1 MDAVKPLKGFL
12 VKFHKPLGIVTLV
25 IALVHAN
32 LAFTNISPSL
42 TGTLTFLTMLI
53 VVVFGILMHF
63 KKIELK
69 NVKTHRF
76 MSILIV
82 VLITLHV
89 FYHMFSCK
97 LKCICYTYLDEI
109 LKKEVWSHFL
119 LSF

>member
-1 MDAVKPLKGFL
+1 MYQVVRYLGWLVVVLYLLSVDRYFLRIGPFKKMDAVKPLKGFL

-63 KKIELK
+63 KK
-69 NVKTHRF
+69 
-76 MSILIV
+76 
-82 VLITLHV
+82 
-89 FYHMFSCK
+89 
-97 LKCICYTYLDEI
+97 D
-109 LKKEVWSHFL
+109 
-119 LSF
+119 